1 MLPNKGSCT
10 FVCLYF
16 IRTSSYNEKTKLEN
30 YAAEIAAEAILVG
43 AIDGDD
49 AGLGRGTA

>member
-1 MLPNKGSCT
+1 MLSNKRSFT
-10 FVCLYF
+10 FVSLYF
-16 IRTSSYNEKTKLEN
+16 IRTSSYNKKTKLEN
-30 YAAEIAAEAILVG
+30 YAAEIAAEAILVR